1 LLSSLLF
8 AHGCL
13 IDSCVRPP
21 DPTPTQIAELEQIS
35 QLVDEPVEV
44 NVHQGCAKVA
54 LQMPTTGVV
63 VLDFQYQ

>member
-1 LLSSLLF
+1 
-8 AHGCL
+8 
-13 IDSCVRPP
+13 VRPP